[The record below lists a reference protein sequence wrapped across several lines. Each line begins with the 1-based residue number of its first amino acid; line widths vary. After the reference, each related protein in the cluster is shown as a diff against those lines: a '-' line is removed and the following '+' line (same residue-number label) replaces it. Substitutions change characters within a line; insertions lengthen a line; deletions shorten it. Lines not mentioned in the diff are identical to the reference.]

1 MASVIKKLREE
12 ATCSSCL
19 QLMTDPVVID
29 CGHSFCHECIMG
41 IIENQQ
47 GDLPIGG
54 IYVCALCMHTFQI
67 ESLRPNK
74 KLQSII
80 ETIKN
85 MSCEKL
91 CEEHGEKLH
100 LYCEDDDQ
108 LICLCCERKPQH
120 RGHVLV
126 LAEDVCQDYK
136 EKLQKAVTKLRE
148 DESQCNNLKLF
159 LRKQRTEWEEKV
171 TLQRQKI
178 QSEFENLRSFLC
190 KEENQFLR
198 RLGEEDEQISRQLQ
212 EDEDNLEKQS
222 QELQNQILK
231 LERKCQDSV
240 QNLMEGVK
248 LALSRSFDVKLE
260 LPEAISLDLH
270 TVCNVSELYF
280 DVRKILKRYQVSVT
294 LDPETAHSDL
304 FVSEDGRKVI
314 GGCPQN
320 KPLSATR
327 FTAIPCVLG
336 CEGFTSGGHHFEV
349 DVAEESS
356 LCEFGV
362 CLANVPR
369 DINIRLQ
376 PESGFWGI
384 RKCADRGLQALT
396 WPRTSLP
403 QEFLSVVGVFV
414 DYEAGLVSFYNMD
427 TGSHIFTFPKVSFSH
442 TLLPFFLVYSSS
454 SLAMSPPDTL
464 AKKQSP
470 LH

>member
-12 ATCSSCL
+12 ATCSRCL
-19 QLMTDPVVID
+19 QLMTDPVVLD
-29 CGHSFCHECIMG
+29 CGHSFCHVCITG
-41 IIENQQ
+41 ISDNQQ
-47 GDLPIGG
+47 GDLPTGG
-54 IYVCALCMHTFQI
+54 INFCALCRHTFHI

-74 KLQSII
+74 KLQNII

-120 RGHVLV
+120 TGHVLV
-126 LAEDVCQDYK
+126 LAENVCQDYK
-136 EKLQKAVTKLRE
+136 EKLQEAVTKLRE
-148 DESQCNNLKLF
+148 DESKCNNLKLF
-159 LRKQRTEWEEKV
+159 LRKQRTELEEKV

-178 QSEFENLRSFLC
+178 QSEFENLRNFLYME
-190 KEENQFLR
+190 KKHFLR
-198 RLGEEDEQISRQLQ
+198 RLGEEEEQTLRQLQ
-212 EDEDNLEKQS
+212 EDEDSLEKQS
-222 QELQNQILK
+222 QKLQNHILE
-231 LERKCQDSV
+231 LEKKCQDSV

-248 LALSRSFDVKLE
+248 LTLSRSVDAKLE

-280 DVRKILKRYQVSVT
+280 DVRKVLKRYQVSVT

-304 FVSEDGRKVI
+304 FVSEDGRKVT

-336 CEGFTSGGHHFEV
+336 CEGFTSGRHHFEV
-349 DVAEESS
+349 NVGEESKW
-356 LCEFGV
+356 CEFGV

-384 RKCADRGLQALT
+384 RKWGNKGFQALNL
-396 WPRTSLP
+396 PRTSLS

-427 TGSHIFTFPKVSFSH
+427 TGSHIFTFPKASFSH
-442 TLLPFFLVYSSS
+442 TLLPFFQVYSFS
-454 SLAMSPPDTL
+454 SLTMSPPDML
-464 AKKQSP
+464 EKKQSP